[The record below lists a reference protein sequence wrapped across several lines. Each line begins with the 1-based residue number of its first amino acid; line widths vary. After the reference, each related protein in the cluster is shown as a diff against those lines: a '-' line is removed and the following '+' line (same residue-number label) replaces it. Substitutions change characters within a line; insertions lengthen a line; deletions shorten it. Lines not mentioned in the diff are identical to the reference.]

1 MGDKQ
6 MKIYRLLEIIIYLLN
21 NKFVTAKQLSIKFEC
36 SIRTIQRDM
45 ETLLIIGI
53 PIESTVGINGG
64 YSILDSFKLQN
75 QFVKKEDLTLIIT
88 ALKSL
93 ITGYNNTQLEKILD
107 TYESVVD
114 TTHHTNFSLDYSVV
128 KEDKKV
134 QENNRYIEIAISNHH
149 QISFD
154 YYNIEN
160 AHSSKKVIPV
170 ILRFQWYAWYLFAYD
185 LEKLQYRTYKVSR
198 IDNVVETD
206 INYVPYTSDK
216 IEQLLEKNDSQYRNT
231 YECII
236 VKCKKEGIHILKE
249 YFPEERKEKLEDGNF
264 LMYLRVPEKERLWQA
279 LLLSMGNYIEIVS
292 PEYYKQKLIETA
304 KNFLSNYDI

>member
-1 MGDKQ
+1 

-21 NKFVTAKQLSIKFEC
+21 NKFVTAKQLAMKFEC
-36 SIRTIQRDM
+36 SVRTIQRDM
-45 ETLLIIGI
+45 ETLLIIGV
-53 PIESTVGINGG
+53 PVESTVGINGG
-64 YSILDSFKLQN
+64 YSISDSFKLQN

-107 TYESVVD
+107 TYESIVD
-114 TTHHTNFSLDYSVV
+114 KESHANISLDYSVV

-134 QENNRYIEIAISNHH
+134 QALNQQIEVAIINHH

-160 AHSSKKVIPV
+160 FYSSKNVIPV

-185 LEKLQYRTYKVSR
+185 LEKDQYRTYKVSR
-198 IDNVVETD
+198 IDNVIETD
-206 INYVPYTSDK
+206 VNYVPYTSDG
-216 IEQLLEKNDSQYRNT
+216 IEQLLEKNDSQYRST

-249 YFPEERKEKLEDGNF
+249 YFPEEHKEKLPDGNF

-279 LLLSMGNYIEIVS
+279 LLLSMGNYIEIIS